1 MLIKTVLLTYSTQ
14 QSPSGEANQLPANLF
29 IHSFIH
35 SFIGYLSNPLLV
47 MQPQDI
53 EFVMLRN
60 SPHFIEPEEGSLLN
74 LQEPTIKDNLQ
85 QFIMQECRGIKS
97 KSADWM

>member
-1 MLIKTVLLTYSTQ
+1 M
-14 QSPSGEANQLPANLF
+14 QSPSGEANQLPASSF

-35 SFIGYLSNPLLV
+35 SFIGHLSNPLVV

-60 SPHFIEPEEGSLLN
+60 SLHFMKPEGSLLN
-74 LQEPTIKDNLQ
+74 LQEPTTKDNLQ
-85 QFIMQECRGIKS
+85 QFIMQECRGTKA